1 MLPVVIHSL
10 QEGNLMVQEIILMFP
25 ELKTT

>member
-1 MLPVVIHSL
+1 MLPAVIQSL